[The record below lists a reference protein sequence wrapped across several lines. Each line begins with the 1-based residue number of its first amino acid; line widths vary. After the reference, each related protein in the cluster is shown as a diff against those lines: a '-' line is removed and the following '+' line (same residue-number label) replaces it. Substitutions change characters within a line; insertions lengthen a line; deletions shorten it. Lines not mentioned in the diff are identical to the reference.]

1 MKYYSEDHEW
11 VEVEGDEATVGISS
25 YAAEQ
30 LGEIIYVG
38 LPEEDVDFTVGDVL
52 GTVES
57 EKAISDVYA
66 PVSGTVSAINE
77 TLLDDPGLVNESAE
91 EHGWLCKLV
100 NIDTDDLADMMTEAS
115 YERYLRSLEKE
126 CSAHRQ

>member
-30 LGEIIYVG
+30 LGEIIFVG
-38 LPEEDVDFTVGDVL
+38 LPEEDIDFTVGDVL

-126 CSAHRQ
+126 

>member
-11 VEVEGDEATVGISS
+11 VEVDGDEATVGISS
-25 YAAEQ
+25 YAAEE

-38 LPEEDVDFTVGDVL
+38 LPEEDIDFTVGDVL

-115 YERYLRSLEKE
+115 YERYLRSLEKK
-126 CSAHRQ
+126 